1 MASPQLE
8 NGHLRIADT
17 LVIAICRSK
26 FSASQVRILL
36 AIMLMTYRVGKTKA
50 EIGIEDMR
58 YATGEKRYT
67 IETALEKLIA
77 LNVVFCQ
84 HLVNGGT
91 VLGIQKDF
99 EKWNTALPKIGST
112 NTNVLA
118 VTNILP
124 VKALPKI
131 GKKTAPDRFLTWV
144 LKDLNLELSVAAWR
158 KERKI
163 AVSLYTKALEL
174 AHSPLEALVALKDYY
189 SLNADAAF
197 RAKVIRP
204 MAYLEPGF
212 EKWFNQLPKKPRSI
226 REDEEVTGYR
236 FRYNHIKRD
245 WEMTG
250 EKLKSNH

>member
-8 NGHLRIADT
+8 NGHLKIADS
-17 LVIAICRSK
+17 LVVAITRNK
-26 FSASQVRILL
+26 FSAVQIRMLL

-67 IETALEKLIA
+67 LETALEKLIA
-77 LNVVFCQ
+77 QNVVFCQ
-84 HLVNGGT
+84 HLKNGGT
-91 VLGIQKDF
+91 ILGIQKDF
-99 EKWNTALPKIGST
+99 DKWQPTVPKIGNT

-118 VTNILP
+118 VSNIKP
-124 VKALPKI
+124 SKELPKI
-131 GKKTAPDRFLTWV
+131 GKTPPERLLNWV
-144 LKDLNLELSVAAWR
+144 LQDLNLKLSLTAWR
-158 KERKI
+158 KERKVAI
-163 AVSLYTKALEL
+163 LLYTKALEL

-189 SLNADAAF
+189 STNADASF
-197 RAKVIRP
+197 RARVIRP

-212 EKWFNQLPKKPRSI
+212 EKWFKQIPKKPRSI

-236 FRYNHIKRD
+236 FRYNHIKHD